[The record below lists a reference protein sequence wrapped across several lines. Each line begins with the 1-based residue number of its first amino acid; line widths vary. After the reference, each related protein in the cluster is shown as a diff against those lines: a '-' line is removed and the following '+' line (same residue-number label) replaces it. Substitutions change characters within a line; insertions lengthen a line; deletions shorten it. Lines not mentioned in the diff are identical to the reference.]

1 MSLSSGDQKKTVT
14 AESDGYRTWSA
25 DTEGVN
31 GDSDSRPAVA
41 ERAATA
47 GAELALDSFRTGIA
61 ADTKTSNTDL
71 VTQADRNAQA
81 RVIEVIEANYP
92 DEPIVGEENDALKTV
107 PEAGP
112 AWIVD
117 PIDGTTNFVNDIRV
131 WGTAVAA
138 VEDGEPVGAAVVLPA
153 LGDSYTADREA
164 AYLNGSELCVS
175 DTAAPE
181 VATIAPLMLWG
192 RDSRDQYAAAT
203 RELVTRY
210 SDLRRFGS
218 AQATLSLIA
227 AGSLDG
233 GFTNLVSYPWDSV
246 AGVHLIRQ
254 AGGRVTDRHGDRWR
268 HDSEGLV
275 VSNGPLHESLLA
287 ATRGID
293 DTA

>member
-1 MSLSSGDQKKTVT
+1 MN
-14 AESDGYRTWSA
+14 A
-25 DTEGVN
+25 DAT
-31 GDSDSRPAVA
+31 SRPGVTK
-41 ERAATA
+41 RAATA
-47 GAELALDSFRTGIA
+47 GAELAIESFRTDIA
-61 ADTKTSNTDL
+61 TETKSSDIDV
-71 VTQADRNAQA
+71 VTQADRDAQA
-81 RVIEVIEANYP
+81 RVIEVIESEYP
-92 DEPIVGEENDALKTV
+92 NEPIVGEEDDALKTV
-107 PEAGP
+107 PDSGP

-117 PIDGTTNFVNDIRV
+117 PIDGTTNFVNDSRV

-138 VEDGEPVGAAVVLPA
+138 VEDGKPVGAAVVLPA

-164 AYLNGSELCVS
+164 AYLNGAPISVSETSEPELATVS
-175 DTAAPE
+175 
-181 VATIAPLMLWG
+181 PLMLWDADN
-192 RDSRDQYAAAT
+192 RTQYAAAT

-210 SDLRRFGS
+210 ADLRRFGS

-254 AGGRVTDRHGDRWR
+254 AGGTVTDRHGDRWR

-275 VSNGPLHESLLA
+275 VSNGGLHDSLLA

-293 DTA
+293 NTA

>member
-1 MSLSSGDQKKTVT
+1 MTS
-14 AESDGYRTWSA
+14 ENDGYRVSSF
-25 DTEGVN
+25 DTEAVN
-31 GDSDSRPAVA
+31 DPDSRPAVA
-41 ERAATA
+41 KRAATA
-47 GAELALDSFRTGIA
+47 GAELALESFRTDI
-61 ADTKTSNTDL
+61 DTETKSSNTDL
-71 VTQADRNAQA
+71 VTQADRDSQA
-81 RVIEVIEANYP
+81 RVIEVIESEYP
-92 DEPIVGEENDALKTV
+92 DEPIVGEEDGALKTV
-107 PEAGP
+107 PETGP

-117 PIDGTTNFVNDIRV
+117 PIDGTNNFVNDIRV

-164 AYLNGSELCVS
+164 AYLNGEPIAVS
-175 DTAAPE
+175 DTSEPE
-181 VATIAPLMLWG
+181 LATIAPLMLWE
-192 RDSRDQYAAAT
+192 RDSREEYAAAT
-203 RELVTRY
+203 RELVTRF
-210 SDLRRFGS
+210 DDMRRFGS

-254 AGGRVTDRHGDRWR
+254 AGGRVTDRHGNRWR

-275 VSNGPLHESLLA
+275 VSNGAPHDALLA

-293 DTA
+293 DHSDAQIDADSA

>member
-1 MSLSSGDQKKTVT
+1 MD
-14 AESDGYRTWSA
+14 D
-25 DTEGVN
+25 DPN
-31 GDSDSRPAVA
+31 SRPAVA

-47 GAELALDSFRTGIA
+47 GAELAFESFRTDIVA
-61 ADTKTSNTDL
+61 ETKSCKTDV
-71 VTQADRNAQA
+71 VTQADRDAQA
-81 RVIEVIEANYP
+81 RVIEVIRAEYP
-92 DEPIVGEENDALKTV
+92 DEPIVGEENGALKTV

-117 PIDGTTNFVNDIRV
+117 PIDGTTNFVNDVRL

-138 VEDGEPVGAAVVLPA
+138 VNDGEPIGAAVVLPA

-164 AYLNGSELCVS
+164 AYRNGSEISVS

-181 VATIAPLMLWG
+181 LATIAPLMLWG
-192 RDSRDQYAAAT
+192 RDSREAYATAT

-210 SDLRRFGS
+210 DDLRRVGS

-233 GFTNLVSYPWDSV
+233 GFTNLVSHPWDSV
-246 AGVHLIRQ
+246 AGVHFVRQ
-254 AGGRVTDRHGDRWR
+254 AGGRVTDRHGGRWR
-268 HDSEGLV
+268 HDSAGLV
-275 VSNGPLHESLLA
+275 VSNGDLHDSLLA

-293 DTA
+293 ADDA

>member
-1 MSLSSGDQKKTVT
+1 MNDP
-14 AESDGYRTWSA
+14 
-25 DTEGVN
+25 
-31 GDSDSRPAVA
+31 DSRPAVA

-47 GAELALDSFRTGIA
+47 GAELALESFRTDIA
-61 ADTKTSNTDL
+61 TETKSSETDV

-92 DEPIVGEENDALKTV
+92 DEPIVGEEDGALKTV
-107 PEAGP
+107 PEEGP

-138 VEDGEPVGAAVVLPA
+138 VRNGEPVGAAVVLPA
-153 LGDSYTADREA
+153 LGDRYTADREA
-164 AYLNGSELCVS
+164 AYLNGEQVAVS
-175 DTAAPE
+175 DTADPE
-181 VATIAPLMLWG
+181 LATIAPLMLWG
-192 RDSRDQYAAAT
+192 RESREEYAAAT
-203 RELVTRY
+203 RALVTRY

-233 GFTNLVSYPWDSV
+233 GFTNRVSYPWDSV
-246 AGVHLIRQ
+246 AGVHFVRQ

-268 HDSEGLV
+268 HDSQGLV
-275 VSNGPLHESLLA
+275 VSNGALHDSLVA
-287 ATRGID
+287 ATQETEAER
-293 DTA
+293 

>member
-1 MSLSSGDQKKTVT
+1 VT
-14 AESDGYRTWSA
+14 TESDGYRTWSA
-25 DTEGVN
+25 DTEAVN
-31 GDSDSRPAVA
+31 DTDSRPAVA

-47 GAELALDSFRTGIA
+47 GAELARESFRTGIA
-61 ADTKTSNTDL
+61 AETKTSNTDL

-92 DEPIVGEENDALKTV
+92 DEPVVGEEDDALKTV
-107 PEAGP
+107 PEEGP

-164 AYLNGSELCVS
+164 AYLNGSEISVS
-175 DTAAPE
+175 ETSDPE
-181 VATIAPLMLWG
+181 LSTVSPLMLW
-192 RDSRDQYAAAT
+192 DAENRDQYAAAT

-210 SDLRRFGS
+210 DDLRRFGS

-246 AGVHLIRQ
+246 AGVHFVRQ
-254 AGGRVTDRHGDRWR
+254 AGGKVTDRHGDRWR